1 MGNYEKYC
9 FWHSIFGFWL
19 TIGTWRTHAETTPD
33 ALLPL
38 PEGARI
44 SPVSAATISVNP
56 FTADRMM
63 LDFAQL
69 KEGDWLVQNGA
80 NSGVGQNVIQ
90 LARIRGFK
98 TVNIIRDRYTPEV
111 IPCADEGPIL
121 MKLKRN
127 W

>member
-1 MGNYEKYC
+1 V
-9 FWHSIFGFWL
+9 
-19 TIGTWRTHAETTPD
+19 ETSPE

-38 PEGARI
+38 PKTAKI

-63 LDFAQL
+63 LDFIQL
-69 KEGDWLVQNGA
+69 KEGDWVVQNGA

-98 TVNIIRDRYTPEV
+98 TVNIIRDR
-111 IPCADEGPIL
+111 
-121 MKLKRN
+121 
-127 W
+127 

>member
-1 MGNYEKYC
+1 
-9 FWHSIFGFWL
+9 
-19 TIGTWRTHAETTPD
+19 
-33 ALLPL
+33 
-38 PEGARI
+38 
-44 SPVSAATISVNP
+44 
-56 FTADRMM
+56 MM

-111 IPCADEGPIL
+111 IPLC
-121 MKLKRN
+121 
-127 W
+127 